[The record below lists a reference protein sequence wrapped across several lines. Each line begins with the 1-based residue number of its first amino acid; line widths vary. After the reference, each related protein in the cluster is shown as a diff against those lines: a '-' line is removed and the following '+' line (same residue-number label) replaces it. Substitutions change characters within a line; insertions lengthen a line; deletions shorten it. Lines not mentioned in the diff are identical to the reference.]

1 MFWNQENLLESRAGD
16 AETEALQTD
25 VLRFLAILGFCLM
38 AVFALVQAIPVTSD
52 SRGPLIES
60 LKKRIESQN
69 IEITQLKKE
78 NERLKAA
85 FADARAAAQQEE
97 KAQDL
102 RKAFEQ
108 ALGRLE
114 EMRERILK
122 LERENLSR
130 EANEEKLKRRL
141 EERSGAIERVR
152 EEKAELEELL
162 REKAAEMVKIP
173 APKPTPGPQ
182 PDTSERK
189 SEPGKER
196 GLYVA
201 FASDRVFLDL
211 LRAGRIKMF
220 IRIVKADQ
228 VFRVSYEG
236 GGFDFSTGSPAG
248 GLDLWEL
255 GEDTVPD
262 ALLEAFSD
270 WTTLASK
277 EKMLIV
283 GLPSDISRQ
292 IRSRVSEDGRL
303 IIMSGGKVRKEE

>member
-52 SRGPLIES
+52 TRGPLIES

-69 IEITQLKKE
+69 AEIAQLKKE

-85 FADARAAAQQEE
+85 FASAKAAVREEE
-97 KAQDL
+97 KEQDL
-102 RKAFEQ
+102 RKAFGQ
-108 ALGRLE
+108 ALARLE
-114 EMRERILK
+114 EMRERLSG

-130 EANEEKLKRRL
+130 ETNEENLRRRL
-141 EERSGAIERVR
+141 EERSRAIKRVQ

-162 REKAAEMVKIP
+162 REKAADAAKVS
-173 APKPTPGPQ
+173 APKPKPEPQ
-182 PDTSERK
+182 PDTSEDRA
-189 SEPGKER
+189 EPKKEG

-201 FASDRVFLDL
+201 FASDGVFLDL

-220 IRIVKADQ
+220 IRIVNADQ
-228 VFRVSYEG
+228 VFQVSHKG
-236 GGFDFSTGSPAG
+236 GEFDFSTGSPAG

-262 ALLEAFSD
+262 SLLKAFSD

-277 EKMLIV
+277 KKMLIV

-292 IRSRVSEDGRL
+292 IRSRVSEGGRL
-303 IIMSGGKVRKEE
+303 IIMSGGKVRREE